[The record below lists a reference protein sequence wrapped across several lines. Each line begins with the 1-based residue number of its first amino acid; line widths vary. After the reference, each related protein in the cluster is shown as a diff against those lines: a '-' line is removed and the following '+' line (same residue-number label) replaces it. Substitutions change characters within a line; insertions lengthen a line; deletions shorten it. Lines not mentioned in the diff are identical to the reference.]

1 MTHNNFEKLSKE
13 GLYEV
18 VIDSDLNPKGSL
30 TYADAILQGRS
41 EKEIVF
47 STYICHPSMAN
58 NELSGPLVAVFLYN
72 ELKKQKN
79 RYYTY
84 RFVFTPET
92 VGTISYLF
100 SNGDYLKE
108 TSIGGLII
116 TCAGDNGKFTFKKS
130 KEENADINKLTAH
143 ILNNY
148 AYGNYEIID
157 FSPIGSDER
166 QYCSPGFNLPYGSLM
181 RTMYGKY
188 KEYHTSADNKDFI
201 SFKALQETVNIYIK
215 ICKAF
220 ELNQKYINKNPYCE
234 PFLSKYDLYPDISS
248 TSVDKEEWLRQILY
262 ILNYSDGKTSL
273 LDIAEKLEVSILD
286 LKENIDKLIN
296 KKILD
301 YGE

>member
-1 MTHNNFEKLSKE
+1 
-13 GLYEV
+13 
-18 VIDSDLNPKGSL
+18 
-30 TYADAILQGRS
+30 
-41 EKEIVF
+41 
-47 STYICHPSMAN
+47 
-58 NELSGPLVAVFLYN
+58 
-72 ELKKQKN
+72 
-79 RYYTY
+79 
-84 RFVFTPET
+84 
-92 VGTISYLF
+92 
-100 SNGDYLKE
+100 
-108 TSIGGLII
+108 
-116 TCAGDNGKFTFKKS
+116 
-130 KEENADINKLTAH
+130 
-143 ILNNY
+143 
-148 AYGNYEIID
+148 
-157 FSPIGSDER
+157 
-166 QYCSPGFNLPYGSLM
+166 
-181 RTMYGKY
+181 MYGKY

-248 TSVDKEEWLRQILY
+248 TSVDKEEGLRQILY